1 MIQISITG
9 LDGCGKSTQAKLLK
23 NYLPNARI
31 VSVWDIIKRPEFQ
44 SWSIYK
50 MPPDVEQYVYNLH
63 PLSRSFFI
71 FHAFN
76 EAYQKALQ
84 SGADYLIFDGNW
96 YKYWA
101 VEQAMG
107 APENLGDLLNKQY
120 PNPDYNFYLQLP
132 VSKIIKRKKN
142 ISIYEGGDKN
152 RLDNFVKIQ
161 TKTKDILEKILPE
174 NTIVIDGEQTKEVIH
189 QDILKHIKL

>member
-23 NYLPNARI
+23 NYLPNTRI

-76 EAYQKALQ
+76 EAYQKAVQ
-84 SGADYLIFDGNW
+84 SDADYLIFDGNW

-107 APENLGDLLNKQY
+107 APESLGDLLRQQY
-120 PNPDYNFYLQLP
+120 PYPDYNFYLQLS
-132 VSKIIKRKKN
+132 VSEIITRKKD
-142 ISIYEGGDKN
+142 ISIYEGGEEN
-152 RLDNFVKIQ
+152 QLHNFIKIQ

-174 NTIVIDGEQTKEVIH
+174 NTIIIDGSQTEEIIH
-189 QDILKHIKL
+189 QNILKHLK